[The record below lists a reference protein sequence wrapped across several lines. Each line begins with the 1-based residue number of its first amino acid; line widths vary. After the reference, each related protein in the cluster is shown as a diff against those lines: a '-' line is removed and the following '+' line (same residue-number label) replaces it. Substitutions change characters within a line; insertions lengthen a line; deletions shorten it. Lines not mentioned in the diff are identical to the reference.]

1 VTVLYGGLIVW
12 LATLIIVESFIFQP
26 LRDWLETRYWLKRS
40 TGRRTAPYWQKLA
53 YLIRC
58 QLCMGTWVGWVVAA
72 FIPGPLPLFWTGLL
86 YKAVAHCILEVTG
99 LLRRT
104 NP

>member
-1 VTVLYGGLIVW
+1 MTVLYGGLIVW

-26 LRDWLETRYWLKRS
+26 LRDWLESKVIPSTNPRRS
-40 TGRRTAPYWQKLA
+40 TTWYKLA
-53 YLIRC
+53 YLSRC
-58 QLCMGTWVGWVVAA
+58 QLCMGTWVGWIVAA
-72 FIPGPLPLFWTGLL
+72 FIPGPLPLFWCGLL

-104 NP
+104 NL